1 MIPALSPSM
10 ITDRHAQAVARGRQ
24 ALLMVS
30 LIPKLDHLILEA
42 ATARVSAPGLIEI
55 REWCEYCL
63 TENAIS
69 AAPSLNIKPDPVK
82 DAIAFS
88 VVAARSGNAA
98 AYDAAAIPDE
108 ELAFVKRQL
117 EMLNKDHD
125 SLHLENV
132 NLRKQA
138 SRAL

>member
-30 LIPKLDHLILEA
+30 LIPKLDRLILEA

-63 TENAIS
+63 TENAIA
-69 AAPSLNIKPDPVK
+69 AAPSLDIRPDPVK
-82 DAIAFS
+82 DA
-88 VVAARSGNAA
+88 VAAALSGNPAAYAA
-98 AYDAAAIPDE
+98 ARQVESDARE
-108 ELAFVKRQL
+108 
-117 EMLNKDHD
+117 
-125 SLHLENV
+125 
-132 NLRKQA
+132 
-138 SRAL
+138 RA